1 MHKTAGISAK
11 QTRAVSALL
20 TNAKIEAA
28 AAVCGVSVRTLYQWL
43 RQDTFRVALKTAQAA
58 VIEHAQNR
66 LITGQAA
73 ALDTLEEL
81 MQRAE
86 SESVRRQAA
95 LDWLTLL
102 IRYREIGEFEDRL
115 TTLERTIHP

>member
-1 MHKTAGISAK
+1 M
-11 QTRAVSALL
+11 
-20 TNAKIEAA
+20 
-28 AAVCGVSVRTLYQWL
+28 
-43 RQDTFRVALKTAQAA
+43 
-58 VIEHAQNR
+58 IEHAQNR